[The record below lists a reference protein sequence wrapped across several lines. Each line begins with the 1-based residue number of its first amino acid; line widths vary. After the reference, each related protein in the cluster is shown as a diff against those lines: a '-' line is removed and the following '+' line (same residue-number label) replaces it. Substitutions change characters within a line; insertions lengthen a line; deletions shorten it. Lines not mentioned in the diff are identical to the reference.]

1 MVAKSV
7 EARLGRIGWY
17 AAGLVLAGIV
27 LRIVLADRYGGF
39 LSDQRLFVQWGEA
52 VVRDGLAGA
61 YLGNGNINYPP
72 LFLFI
77 LGGYTRMVEWFGQ
90 APESGA
96 LSFKMVL
103 VAIDMASMVFVAL
116 WVRKRANVY
125 MGLGVLALIALNPA
139 LIAGGAVWGQ
149 VDMLHSM
156 LMAAAVIWAPRRP
169 EVSGL
174 CFALALLTKFQAVT
188 VLPILGMYLLVSAIR
203 WKNFRATAM
212 WLIGFCLPLL
222 VALVYFSAH
231 GAIGTMM
238 TQAYGDAVGSFTG
251 VTVNAM
257 NIWSGIFGVGPAV
270 QDTTA
275 FVGGIT
281 YRAAGLALFAAA
293 VLLLCAYTVL
303 ALVRL
308 NVPGQG
314 HPKGAVESDINEQGE
329 QRDGGEKE
337 EAAMRRRH
345 EVEAVL
351 LRAGAAVNF
360 AFFMLPTEIHERYG
374 IPALVFALMA
384 VLHDRRWA
392 AGGVGLS
399 ITTLINLLV
408 VMRHG
413 GGGFGQDGMGGRFGG
428 GRGGFGGR
436 GDAGFGTGGIPG
448 RGGGQ
453 PRGDASGAFG
463 FSREPSNVLTAS
475 HLWVAAGNALLLA
488 WMFWLLWMDLR
499 RRIQHYAPYSSQG

>member
-1 MVAKSV
+1 MKSV
-7 EARLGRIGWY
+7 EARRGRIGWY

-72 LFLFI
+72 LFLFL
-77 LGGYTRMVEWFGQ
+77 LGGYTRLIEWFGQ
-90 APESGA
+90 APEPGT

-103 VAIDMASMVFVAL
+103 VAIDSASMVFVAI
-116 WVRKRANVY
+116 WVRKRADVY
-125 MGLGVLALIALNPA
+125 LGLGVLALIALNPA
-139 LIAGGAVWGQ
+139 LIADGAVWGQ
-149 VDMLHSM
+149 ADMLHAM
-156 LMAAAVIWAPRRP
+156 LMAAAVILVASRP
-169 EVSGL
+169 GVSGL

-188 VLPILGMYLLVSAIR
+188 VLPVLGMYLLVAAIR
-203 WKNFRATAM
+203 WKKFRAAAM
-212 WLIGFCLPLL
+212 WLVGCCLPLL
-222 VALVYFSAH
+222 VALIYFSAH
-231 GAIGTMM
+231 GALGTMM

-257 NIWSGIFGVGPAV
+257 NIWSGIIGVGPDV

-293 VLLLCAYTVL
+293 VLLLCAYTVPAL
-303 ALVRL
+303 A
-308 NVPGQG
+308 
-314 HPKGAVESDINEQGE
+314 AI
-329 QRDGGEKE
+329 
-337 EAAMRRRH
+337 RRRH

-374 IPALVFALMA
+374 IPALVFMLLV

-392 AGGVGLS
+392 AGAVGLT

-413 GGGFGQDGMGGRFGG
+413 GGGFGQGGVGGRFGG
-428 GRGGFGGR
+428 GRGGFGG
-436 GDAGFGTGGIPG
+436 GGAGFGAGGIPG
-448 RGGGQ
+448 RGGQ
-453 PRGDASGAFG
+453 PRGDGSGAFG

-488 WMFWLLWMDLR
+488 WMFWLLWLDLR
-499 RRIQHYAPYSSQG
+499 RRIRR